1 MPTLH
6 TAPAPAWH
14 GLPDDVQLE
23 LSRAALMQAA
33 QTIAAQAD
41 SLAETFDDG
50 TLRDQ
55 GGGDALRLFARVLRA
70 VHGETA
76 MGSA

>member
-6 TAPAPAWH
+6 SPAAAAWH
-14 GLPDDVQLE
+14 GLPDNEQLE

-33 QTIAAQAD
+33 HTIAAQAD
-41 SLAETFDDG
+41 SLAETFTDG
-50 TLRDQ
+50 TLRDL
-55 GGGDALRLFARVLRA
+55 GGADALRLFARVLRA

-76 MGSA
+76 VGNA

>member
-6 TAPAPAWH
+6 TTPAPTWH
-14 GLPDDVQLE
+14 GLPDTEQLE

-33 QTIAAQAD
+33 HTIAAQAD
-41 SLAETFDDG
+41 ALAGTFDDG

-76 MGSA
+76 MGNA

>member
-6 TAPAPAWH
+6 TAPAPHWH
-14 GLPDDVQLE
+14 GLPDHEQLE

-33 QTIAAQAD
+33 HTIADQAD

-50 TLRDQ
+50 TLRDL
-55 GGGDALRLFARVLRA
+55 GGADALRLFARVLRA

-76 MGSA
+76 VGNA